1 MIYSGHQGNIDGN
14 NIAVYTSSVA
24 SSNHVIPYIVPGR
37 WIQYDATAIVQNFV
51 NAKAAIISLRAT
63 PHQRDWV
70 EQMQKIQLKMEVA
83 GTSRIEGADFTDH
96 ELEAALDLGNTAREL
111 ATRSQRQARA
121 AAETYHW
128 IATIP
133 DDRPITEELVLEVHR
148 RIVTDCDEDHCPP
161 GRIRTSDQ
169 NVTFGF
175 PRHRGSEGGAQCQAA
190 FSALISGVQH
200 EYRGHDPLIQA
211 MALHYHFAAMH
222 PFLDGN
228 GRTAR
233 ALEALVLQRAG
244 LRDTAFIAM
253 SNYYYEEKTAYLN
266 VLAEVRSTN
275 HDLTPFINFGLKGIA
290 LQCDRLFRE
299 VRLHIQVAVFR
310 NMMYELFNHL
320 KSPKRRVIAAR
331 QIAILKILLEAH
343 ELELREL
350 TNRTIG
356 TYGNLQN
363 ANKARIR
370 DINELIALG
379 AIKAK
384 KGTKGWII
392 AVDLDWPQL
401 ITEGDFMDR
410 VNKLPKSK
418 VHSFL

>member
-1 MIYSGHQGNIDGN
+1 MP
-14 NIAVYTSSVA
+14 T
-24 SSNHVIPYIVPGR
+24 R
-37 WIQYDATAIVQNFV
+37 WIRYDATAIVQNFV
-51 NAKAAIISLRAT
+51 NAKAAIISLRAI

-83 GTSRIEGADFTDH
+83 GTSRIEGADFTDC
-96 ELEAALDLGNTAREL
+96 ELDAAMDLGNSAKDL

-121 AAETYHW
+121 AAGTYHW

-133 DDRPITEELVLEVHR
+133 EDRPLSEDLVLEIHR
-148 RIVTDCDEDHCPP
+148 RIVTDCDDDHCPP
-161 GRIRTSDQ
+161 GRIRIRDE

-175 PRHRGSEGGAQCQAA
+175 PRHRGCQGGASCQTGFSTLMSAVQC
-190 FSALISGVQH
+190 
-200 EYRGHDPLIQA
+200 EYRDHDPLIQA

-253 SNYYYEEKTAYLN
+253 SNYYYEEKAAYLD
-266 VLAEVRSTN
+266 VLAEVRSQN
-275 HDLTPFINFGLKGIA
+275 HDLTAFINFGLKGIA
-290 LQCDRLFRE
+290 LQCDRLFKEIR
-299 VRLHIQVAVFR
+299 VHIQKAVFR
-310 NMMYELFNHL
+310 NVMYDLFNHL

-331 QIAILKILLEAH
+331 QIAILKLLLDAREID
-343 ELELREL
+343 LREL
-350 TNRTIG
+350 TKRTIT

-363 ANKARIR
+363 AHKARIR

-379 AIKAK
+379 AISA
-384 KGTKGWII
+384 TKTRGSWTIVI
-392 AVDLDWPQL
+392 DLDWPQQ

-418 VHSFL
+418 MHSFL